1 MDYVRVTDMRCAR
14 AGKLLGEWA
23 GRLIWC
29 FVRRVSRALGWE
41 ALVVARIPT
50 THIRACSWNEASS
63 VKGSKMCLKIV
74 ICSWIGTSVTRGSPY
89 SFLVGSLRVKCH
101 SITIFLKRM
110 LTVNSGW
117 QRVELSEDQ
126 IGWKKPN
133 KALDETE
140 TQGIASHHYPDC
152 IASWTVVYV
161 WAK

>member
-1 MDYVRVTDMRCAR
+1 MR
-14 AGKLLGEWA
+14 E
-23 GRLIWC
+23 
-29 FVRRVSRALGWE
+29 SWE
-41 ALVVARIPT
+41 AAGWVSWASHLVFCASGVSCTRLRSVSSGKNSYYPHT
-50 THIRACSWNEASS
+50 VRACSWNEASF
-63 VKGSKMCLKIV
+63 VKGSKICLKLV

-89 SFLVGSLRVKCH
+89 SFLVGWLSVKCH

-126 IGWKKPN
+126 IGWKKPI